1 MGQEN
6 SKSTNKLP
14 EQTRLKIRINQ
25 ERLKLEESMTFDQR
39 IQLHKKILK
48 EFVPKLCKDLEKN
61 LYKEELHEIM
71 EIIGYEGTLKNKK
84 KTCQELIKIGDKLE
98 QYWIDLDPDQPWV
111 KFKTTEQ
118 EWKQMIKDQKRGEF
132 KKYRNKFSL
141 LNFFLIFI
149 LISGIPSVQA
159 DLSKFT
165 DTCALTTT
173 GTDNQESYQCVVV
186 NDTNPK
192 TNRYLVYDSESSKS
206 IIMPDEYEIE
216 TIVNEWAYR
225 KFDYLKAQAQPVA
238 IVTVGGP
245 GTGKGS
251 LQASLYKDLGI
262 DEKLFALLDPDE
274 IMKMLKGYETMI
286 EFFKTSEGK
295 TISLIDAQDKFYK
308 IAAKMADEVQRILIS
323 KRINIVVDRYDN
335 TEKSIARLRDQGYK
349 IILAKPLGP
358 EFYVVRGRV
367 LSRAELIGRF
377 VPEYVAI
384 EIENEVDKNFDKWK
398 HLVDETYVYD
408 TTQRPA
414 KQVEKYV
421 HLCKDCDK
429 NRENWKIRELKAYKK
444 WEQPIPDYL
453 K

>member
-173 GTDNQESYQCVVV
+173 GTDHQESYQCVVV

-225 KFDYLKAQAQPVA
+225 KFDYLKAQTQPVA

-444 WEQPIPDYL
+444 WQQPIPDYL
-453 K
+453 Q